1 MSNLCHLK
9 VLGTVGPPVKHTEI
23 KVFDIE
29 TGDVLPD
36 GSKGIVKIKGPQVMK
51 GYYKVLFPCFT
62 DKNQLPNIN
71 QIDTNLLGQSNTS
84 FRHLGRNELIISFI
98 KINWLFVEQPNI

>member
-1 MSNLCHLK
+1 MRKLLFYLLTEYGRVYCFLVRYESANISSFCQLK
-9 VLGTVGPPVKHTEI
+9 VLGTVGHPVNLTEI

-29 TGDVLPD
+29 TGEALPD

-62 DKNQLPNIN
+62 DANHLPNLN
-71 QIDTNLLGQSNTS
+71 
-84 FRHLGRNELIISFI
+84 
-98 KINWLFVEQPNI
+98 

>member
-1 MSNLCHLK
+1 MDRVIHIVSYLSITNMSNLCHLK

-29 TGDVLPD
+29 TGDVLPY

-51 GYYKVLFPCFT
+51 GYYKVLFPFFT
-62 DKNQLPNIN
+62 DKNQFPKYKS
-71 QIDTNLLGQSNTS
+71 D
-84 FRHLGRNELIISFI
+84 
-98 KINWLFVEQPNI
+98 

>member
-1 MSNLCHLK
+1 MDTVIHIVSYLSITNMSNLCHLK

-29 TGDVLPD
+29 TGDVLPY

-62 DKNQLPNIN
+62 DTNQFPKYK
-71 QIDTNLLGQSNTS
+71 SY
-84 FRHLGRNELIISFI
+84 R
-98 KINWLFVEQPNI
+98 FVGSK